1 MAEIFETISSQI
13 IKVNPYWSYQMDT
26 YIMPNGQPGDYH
38 FVKSHGSVFII
49 PIADNGSFYLT
60 AQYRYLNKKQSIEF
74 PGGGVNPKYS
84 IIDNAIKEL
93 AEELGLKAK
102 QLTEIGIFNPCNGM
116 TDEICTVFA
125 AYGLEKIEAV
135 PDESEQIETITM
147 TKTEINNA
155 IKKNEIWDGMTLAAW
170 SLYNIIM
177 E

>member
-1 MAEIFETISSQI
+1 MAEIFDTISSQV
-13 IKVNPYWSYQMDT
+13 IKVNPYWSYTLDS

-74 PGGGVNPKYS
+74 PGGGVNPDYS
-84 IIDNAIKEL
+84 IRDNAAKEL
-93 AEELGLKAK
+93 AEELALKAE
-102 QLTEIGIFNPCNGM
+102 QLTEIGTFNPCNGI
-116 TDEICTVFA
+116 TDEICTVFIA
-125 AYGLEKIEAV
+125 SGLEVTIAAQ
-135 PDESEQIETITM
+135 DGTEQIEVITM

-155 IKKNEIWDGMTLAAW
+155 IKTKEIWDGMTLAAW
-170 SLYNIIM
+170 SLFNIIM

>member
-1 MAEIFETISSQI
+1 MAEIFDTISSQI
-13 IKVNPYWSYQMDT
+13 IKNNPYWSYQMDT

-49 PIADNGSFYLT
+49 PIADNGAFYLT

-74 PGGGVNPKYS
+74 PGGGVNPDYS
-84 IIDNAIKEL
+84 IRDNAVKEL
-93 AEELGLKAK
+93 AEELGLKAE
-102 QLTEIGIFNPCNGM
+102 QLTEIGNFNPCNGM
-116 TDEICTVFA
+116 TDEICTVFV
-125 AYGLEKIEAV
+125 AYGLENIEAV
-135 PDESEQIETITM
+135 PDDSEQIETITM

-155 IKKNEIWDGMTLAAW
+155 IKKKEIWDGMTLAAW